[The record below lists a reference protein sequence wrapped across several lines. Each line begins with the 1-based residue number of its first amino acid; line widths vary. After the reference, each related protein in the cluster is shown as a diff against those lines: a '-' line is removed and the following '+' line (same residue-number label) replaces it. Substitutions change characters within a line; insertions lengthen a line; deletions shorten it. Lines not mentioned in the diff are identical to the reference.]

1 MIHRV
6 RAFTVQ
12 ADSMSSPKVLVGA
25 AIVVST
31 VLKLLLN
38 AVVAWIAGLLFIAG
52 NLYFSNN
59 GSDFTLIDLTG
70 FGVITIVVSGLM
82 MLLLYLP
89 SLYRLRRR
97 FGMLHPRLKFALLTG
112 VVCNLP
118 IFLFLGFLINRKMSA
133 MEAVGFMLAFLVIG
147 VSFGFGFTLVSSPKQ
162 SAQ

>member
-1 MIHRV
+1 M
-6 RAFTVQ
+6 
-12 ADSMSSPKVLVGA
+12 
-25 AIVVST
+25 ST

-59 GSDFTLIDLTG
+59 GVDFTLIDMTG

-89 SLYRLRRR
+89 SLYKLRRR
-97 FGMLHPRLKFALLTG
+97 FGMLHPRIKFALLTG

-118 IFLFLGFLINRKMSA
+118 IFLFLAFLINRKMSA
-133 MEAVGFMLAFLVIG
+133 TEAVGFMLSFLVFG
-147 VSFGFGFTLVSSPKQ
+147 VSFGLGFTFVHSSSQ
-162 SAQ
+162 SAGVGTPISMV

>member
-1 MIHRV
+1 V
-6 RAFTVQ
+6 R
-12 ADSMSSPKVLVGA
+12 
-25 AIVVST
+25 T
-31 VLKLLLN
+31 VLKLILN

-97 FGMLHPRLKFALLTG
+97 FGMLHPRIKFALLTG
-112 VVCNLP
+112 IVCNLP
-118 IFLFLGFLINRKMSA
+118 IFLFLAFLINRKMSA
-133 MEAVGFMLAFLVIG
+133 MEALGFMLAFLVIG
-147 VSFGFGFTLVSSPKQ
+147 VSFGLGFTFVHSSSQSDEVSTTSGY
-162 SAQ
+162 